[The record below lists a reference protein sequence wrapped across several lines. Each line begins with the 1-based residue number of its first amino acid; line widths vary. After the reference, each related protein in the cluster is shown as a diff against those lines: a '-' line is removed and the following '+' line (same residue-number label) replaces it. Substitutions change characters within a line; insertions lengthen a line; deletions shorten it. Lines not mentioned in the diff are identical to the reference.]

1 MIEIMKRFVLFAIS
15 FLVSFMPAA
24 AQYFSIGPSE
34 EILKGDVASYEVE
47 TVGIQPRMSI
57 SITGSSMSASYDT
70 LSIGRR
76 SVVHVTLDKQGH
88 EIERLIYLGDVAVSI
103 PGGIT
108 STSNQGASKDD
119 VKLDTKTLRTYYD
132 NGRLKQRKV
141 LTYWT
146 GTESVLAKE
155 DYEYVDD
162 ENGQILKKICRNVQ
176 GNETVETYYRTGEKI
191 DSVEIVRKGNGT
203 EAKRL
208 EKYLYLDDN
217 GSVFIYDG
225 NVPAPSLIMIERNIY
240 DSKGRLT
247 VHTDNREVDFNTF
260 YYDNGEVFMTSDVNS
275 DGSREWVIYD
285 SYKFD
290 DHGNWIYRIAYRTM
304 PSTTTPEGKVS
315 GGNLAASSVTTRTI
329 TYR

>member
-1 MIEIMKRFVLFAIS
+1 MCIAFEVVYFTKSSSQVKVRDTVLKTFDEDIVTVNPYLGTDGVKPFIDVCNEYDKGIFVL
-15 FLVSFMPAA
+15 V
-24 AQYFSIGPSE
+24 
-34 EILKGDVASYEVE
+34 K
-47 TVGIQPRMSI
+47 
-57 SITGSSMSASYDT
+57 
-70 LSIGRR
+70 
-76 SVVHVTLDKQGH
+76 
-88 EIERLIYLGDVAVSI
+88 
-103 PGGIT
+103 
-108 STSNQGASKDD
+108 TSNKSSGEFQDKII
-119 VKLDTKTLRTYYD
+119 
-132 NGRLKQRKV
+132 
-141 LTYWT
+141 
-146 GTESVLAKE
+146 TE
-155 DYEYVDD
+155 
-162 ENGQILKKICRNVQ
+162 
-176 GNETVETYYRTGEKI
+176 TGEKT

-304 PSTTTPEGKVS
+304 PFTTTPEGKVS